1 MCRINGLHNFLNS
14 HCVVFSLVI
23 QEIIFVSNL
32 TTKAL
37 PAKVTKNNSKK
48 FSVVVVVLTGRG
60 FNVRNLIA
68 LLIVFLLPLASLA
81 ETVVDGL
88 TYNKQDIP
96 VKLLVYPQKQQAGTV
111 ILSHGSACVP
121 NRRLQWTDLILSWGY
136 NAIVVDHCVKRGV
149 KPHTAQELPANL
161 QVEDRIKD
169 YVAVID
175 WVRKQP
181 FSNGKVALVGHSRG
195 GEGVLGFVNE
205 PVYASKASLQSG
217 YSKIADAVVAYYPSC
232 LLGDNGLKESAVPT
246 LVHHGELDGL
256 TPPINCVHNKL
267 AKNGKLG
274 NITIE
279 MYPRAF
285 HTFDV
290 NIPDMWAP
298 TPRGQVLV
306 ASYDA
311 KQAKRSFEIT
321 KNFLDK
327 YLK

>member
-1 MCRINGLHNFLNS
+1 M
-14 HCVVFSLVI
+14 
-23 QEIIFVSNL
+23 
-32 TTKAL
+32 
-37 PAKVTKNNSKK
+37 
-48 FSVVVVVLTGRG
+48 
-60 FNVRNLIA
+60 RNLLA
-68 LLIVFLLPLASLA
+68 LLSFLVFPLLSSA

-88 TYNKQDIP
+88 TYNKQEIP
-96 VKLLVYPQKQQAGTV
+96 VKLLVYSQQKQAGTV

-121 NRRLQWTDLILSWGY
+121 NRRLQWTDLVLSWGF
-136 NAIVVDHCVKRGV
+136 NVVVIDHCVKRGV
-149 KPHTAQELPANL
+149 KPHTAQELPTNL

-175 WVRKQP
+175 WVRKQS

-195 GEGVLGFVNE
+195 GEGVLGFLNE
-205 PVYASKASLQSG
+205 PVYAGKAKLSPG
-217 YSKIADAVVAYYPSC
+217 YSKMVDAVVAYYPSC
-232 LLGDNGLKESAVPT
+232 LLGDNGLKESAVPA

-267 AKNGKLG
+267 AKDGKLG

-290 NIPDMWAP
+290 NIPDMWAT

-311 KQAKRSFEIT
+311 KQAKRSFEVT
-321 KNFLDK
+321 KEFLDT